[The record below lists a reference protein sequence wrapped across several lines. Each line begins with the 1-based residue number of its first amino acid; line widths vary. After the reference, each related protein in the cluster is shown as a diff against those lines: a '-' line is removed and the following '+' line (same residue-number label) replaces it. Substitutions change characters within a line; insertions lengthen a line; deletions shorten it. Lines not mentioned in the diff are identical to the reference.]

1 MIIWVMIVIS
11 VFSDMTVGI
20 ASGTVAAL
28 ILVIVRFSKLE
39 VRNICGRYGGEVPG
53 DVLFPRRNA
62 AFCWKTAVNFS
73 IRWSTSVDCI
83 VKEVHMCKNLS
94 K

>member
-39 VRNICGRYGGEVPG
+39 VRNICGTCGGEVPG

-62 AFCWKTAVNFS
+62 AFYWKTAVNFFNS
-73 IRWSTSVDCI
+73 LEYFRRLYREGSPYV
-83 VKEVHMCKNLS
+83 
-94 K
+94 